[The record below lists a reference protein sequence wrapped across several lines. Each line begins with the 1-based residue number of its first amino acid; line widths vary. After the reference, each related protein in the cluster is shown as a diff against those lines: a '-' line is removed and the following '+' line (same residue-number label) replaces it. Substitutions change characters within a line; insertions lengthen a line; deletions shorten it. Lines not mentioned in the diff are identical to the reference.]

1 MSNYEKLKELAEATK
16 GWDNL
21 KSCWPE
27 ETEDG
32 DLEVNWFVGAVTE
45 DDDKYPVLE
54 VNTAQ
59 YDALEDAGR
68 LARYYAAANPAAV
81 LALIA
86 ENEALKGPHDW
97 LAEDL
102 IKELVDNAQ
111 AIQENADDGE
121 DDQFVIVLLAAA
133 QRIRRQE
140 ANIEKLRAENELLAK
155 TADCWDRLNV
165 QNKALSDSFRAERD
179 QAEQDYKDV
188 VGTIELRDIE
198 ISKLRAE
205 VAGLR
210 TGYEA
215 YERVNAE
222 LKAENERLRDDL
234 DQIQYDANAW
244 RNGEESVWIEVFN
257 IEGDDPFICAI
268 SGKITVE
275 QLALIQAEIL
285 EYREDYFEK
294 GSGLYVFRC
303 AHCQAHY
310 DNVGM
315 TEPAHWETDFE
326 SYSPFPWEE
335 EEAALGKGE
344 QS

>member
-1 MSNYEKLKELAEATK
+1 MSDYTELQKAA
-16 GWDNL
+16 
-21 KSCWPE
+21 
-27 ETEDG
+27 
-32 DLEVNWFVGAVTE
+32 A
-45 DDDKYPVLE
+45 
-54 VNTAQ
+54 
-59 YDALEDAGR
+59 
-68 LARYYAAANPAAV
+68 YAAQDAIKFADEDEEIRALQQFHEEVDPETV

-121 DDQFVIVLLAAA
+121 DDPFVIVLLASAS
-133 QRIRRQE
+133 RIRRQE
-140 ANIEKLRAENELLAK
+140 ANIDKLRAENERLAK

-215 YERVNAE
+215 YEQVNAE
-222 LKAENERLRDDL
+222 LKAEAEKLRKEREGKVLCDLELFETLRDSANTEADEHRQCMATYRPLRQASL
-234 DQIQYDANAW
+234 D
-244 RNGEESVWIEVFN
+244 SVVKKCDEL
-257 IEGDDPFICAI
+257 
-268 SGKITVE
+268 
-275 QLALIQAEIL
+275 LAAMGQ
-285 EYREDYFEK
+285 
-294 GSGLYVFRC
+294 
-303 AHCQAHY
+303 
-310 DNVGM
+310 
-315 TEPAHWETDFE
+315 
-326 SYSPFPWEE
+326 
-335 EEAALGKGE
+335 GE

>member
-68 LARYYAAANPAAV
+68 LARYYAAANPSAV

-86 ENEALKGPHDW
+86 ENEEYKAVAEQPASLNAVPATEYAVLKRQFFALRNYALCKDKLSGYYSR
-97 LAEDL
+97 
-102 IKELVDNAQ
+102 EL
-111 AIQENADDGE
+111 
-121 DDQFVIVLLAAA
+121 
-133 QRIRRQE
+133 
-140 ANIEKLRAENELLAK
+140 EKLRGV
-155 TADCWDRLNV
+155 DRS
-165 QNKALSDSFRAERD
+165 QSAGEIDAERD
-179 QAEQDYKDV
+179 INEQLTNDLLTV
-188 VGTIELRDIE
+188 ETERDHL
-198 ISKLRAE
+198 KAE
-205 VAGLR
+205 VAGLK

-215 YERVNAE
+215 YEQVNAG
-222 LKAENERLRDDL
+222 LKAEVEVLRDDL
-234 DQIQYDANAW
+234 EQIQYDANAW
-244 RNGEESVWIEVFN
+244 RNQEESVWIEVFHSD
-257 IEGDDPFICAI
+257 GDDPFISAI
-268 SGKITVE
+268 TGQITIE
-275 QLALIQAEIL
+275 QLVLIQAEIL
-285 EYREDYFEK
+285 ENREAYFEK

-326 SYSPFPWEE
+326 SYTPFQWQ
-335 EEAALGKGE
+335 EEAAALADGD

>member
-1 MSNYEKLKELAEATK
+1 MSDYSKLKELAEATK

-21 KSCWPE
+21 KSYWPE

-68 LARYYAAANPAAV
+68 LARYYAAANPSAV

-97 LAEDL
+97 LVEDL

-121 DDQFVIVLLAAA
+121 DDPFVIVLLASAS
-133 QRIRRQE
+133 RIRRQE
-140 ANIEKLRAENELLAK
+140 ANIDKLRAENE
-155 TADCWDRLNV
+155 RL
-165 QNKALSDSFRAERD
+165 KAEN
-179 QAEQDYKDV
+179 
-188 VGTIELRDIE
+188 
-198 ISKLRAE
+198 
-205 VAGLR
+205 AGLK

-215 YERVNAE
+215 YEQVNAE
-222 LKAENERLRDDL
+222 LKAEVEGLRRER
-234 DQIQYDANAW
+234 DA
-244 RNGEESVWIEVFN
+244 RH
-257 IEGDDPFICAI
+257 PF
-268 SGKITVE
+268 KP
-275 QLALIQAEIL
+275 
-285 EYREDYFEK
+285 F
-294 GSGLYVFRC
+294 
-303 AHCQAHY
+303 H
-310 DNVGM
+310 
-315 TEPAHWETDFE
+315 EPAIGFTGCVICGVYTDHGGL
-326 SYSPFPWEE
+326 PCPKTRATAD
-335 EEAALGKGE
+335 AALGQGE